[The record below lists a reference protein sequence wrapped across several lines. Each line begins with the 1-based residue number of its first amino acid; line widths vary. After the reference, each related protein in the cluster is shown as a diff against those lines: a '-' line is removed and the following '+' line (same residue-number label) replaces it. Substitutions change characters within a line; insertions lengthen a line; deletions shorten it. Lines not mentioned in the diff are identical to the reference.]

1 LNTVSLIFGCH
12 AHQPVGNFDF
22 VFRRAYDDC
31 YRPFLDVLER
41 HPGVK
46 VVLHFTGPLFDWFE
60 EHQPDFLDRVAGLVA
75 AGRVEIMGGGYYEP
89 LLCAIPERDAVS
101 QILRMRTYCA
111 QRFGV
116 EPRGMWLT
124 ERVWEPH
131 MARIL
136 HHAGVEYTAL
146 DDTHFLCS
154 GLRPDQLFGYYI
166 TEDEG
171 APLKI
176 FPILEK
182 LRYLIPFRQV
192 EETIAYLRQVAEQ
205 HGPCVATLHDD
216 YEKFGVWPGTHG
228 SVYGEGW
235 LDRFF
240 AALEEN
246 RDWLRTVTYA
256 EYAEQ
261 APPIGRAYI
270 PCASYEEMMTWA
282 LPTDAQRAF
291 NRFRD
296 RLRQQPDLYEQGQI
310 FLRGSFWR
318 NFLAKYP
325 EANTMQKRM
334 LRVSA
339 RLDRLRETA
348 AQNALL
354 LDKAEVLLHQGQCNC
369 AYWHGVFGG
378 LYLNHL
384 RSAVYERL
392 IAADCLLDVAEG
404 LTGPRWVQTD
414 CDGDGLE
421 EVVLETPHAVA
432 FLKPSDGASLYE
444 WDCKIRP
451 FNLCNV
457 LSRREEPYH
466 DLLRLGLARAD
477 QANEG
482 NLSIHEM
489 VRAKSSDLDHYLI
502 YDPWRRACLRD
513 RFFTPPDDADVFRRC
528 AENERGDF
536 VSGPYGVRVEDNACV
551 LEKTGRVILSDHSPR
566 SVRVEKRIEP
576 AENGLRTRYTLSCP
590 EGWPEDLCFGVE
602 LAFNFLTGSAPDRY
616 YHSDSVSLDRPM
628 LGHCGIF
635 EHLVHLALR
644 DEWMQLECGVR
655 VNRPSRFLHFPIDT
669 VSQSEDGQERVHQG
683 CVVLPCWTL
692 PAGDRGFDVEM
703 TLYFQMV

>member
-1 LNTVSLIFGCH
+1 MSRISLIFGCH

-22 VFRRAYDDC
+22 VFQRAYEDC

-46 VVLHFTGPLFDWFE
+46 TVLHFTGPLFDWFE
-60 EHQPDFLDRVAGLVA
+60 ENQPAFLDRVAGLVT
-75 AGRVEIMGGGYYEP
+75 AGQVEIMGGGYYEP
-89 LLCAIPERDAVS
+89 LLCAIPERDALA
-101 QILRMRTYCA
+101 QIRRMRAYCA
-111 QRFGV
+111 RRFGA

-136 HHAGVEYTAL
+136 HDAGVEYTAL

-192 EETIAYLRQVAEQ
+192 EETIAYLRQAADQ

-240 AALEEN
+240 TALEEN
-246 RDWLRTVTYA
+246 RDWLHTVTYA
-256 EYAEQ
+256 EYLDQ
-261 APPIGRAYI
+261 APPVGRAYI

-282 LPTDAQRAF
+282 LPTEAQREF

-296 RLRQQPDLYEQGQI
+296 RLRQQPDLYEQGQV

-334 LRVSA
+334 LRVS
-339 RLDRLRETA
+339 DRLRRLRENTA
-348 AQNALL
+348 ANPQL
-354 LDKAEVLLHQGQCNC
+354 LDKAETLLHQGQCNC

-384 RSAVYERL
+384 RTAVFERL
-392 IAADCLLDVAEG
+392 IAADNILDAAEG
-404 LTGPRWVQTD
+404 LSEPRWIQTD

-421 EVVLETPHAVA
+421 EMILEAPHTTA
-432 FLKPSDGASLYE
+432 FLKPSDGGCLYE
-444 WDCKIRP
+444 WDCKTRP

-457 LSRREEPYH
+457 LSRREEAYH
-466 DLLRLGLARAD
+466 DLLRQGLARAD
-477 QANEG
+477 QNNEG

-489 VRAKSSDLDHYLI
+489 VRAKSTDLDHYLI
-502 YDPWRRACLRD
+502 YDPWRRTCLRD
-513 RFFTPPDDADVFRRC
+513 RFVAPDTDADTFRRC
-528 AENERGDF
+528 AETEWGDF
-536 VSGPYGVRVEDNACV
+536 VTGSYAFRLDNRTCV
-551 LEKTGRVILSDHSPR
+551 LWRDGRVTIPNQPGR
-566 SVRVEKRIEP
+566 SVRVEKHFEP
-576 AENGLRTRYTLSCP
+576 AENAIGVHYILSCP
-590 EGWPEDLCFGVE
+590 EGWPEGLCFGVE

-616 YHSDSVSLDRPM
+616 YFSDSASLDRPM
-628 LGHCGIF
+628 LGNCGVF
-635 EHLVHLALR
+635 RDLAHLALR
-644 DEWMQLECGVR
+644 DEWMRLECGVHM
-655 VNRPSRFLHFPIDT
+655 NRSAHIIHFPIDT

-692 PAGDRGFDVEM
+692 PPGESSFEVNM
-703 TLYFQMV
+703 TLYFRIV

>member
-1 LNTVSLIFGCH
+1 MRSIRLIFGCH

-22 VFRRAYDDC
+22 VFERAYEDC
-31 YRPFLDVLER
+31 YRPFLEVLER

-46 VVLHFTGPLFDWFE
+46 TVLHFTGPLFDWFE
-60 EHQPDFLDRVAGLVA
+60 EHQPAFLDRVAGLTA
-75 AGRVEIMGGGYYEP
+75 AGQVEIMGGGYYEP
-89 LLCAIPERDAVS
+89 LLCAIPERDAAA
-101 QILRMRTYCA
+101 QIRRMREYCA
-111 QRFGV
+111 RRFGV

-136 HHAGVEYTAL
+136 HDAGVEYTAL

-154 GLRPDQLFGYYI
+154 GLRPDQLFGYHI

-171 APLKI
+171 ATLKI

-192 EETIAYLRQVAEQ
+192 TETIAWLRQAAEQ

-240 AALEEN
+240 TALEDN
-246 RDWLRTVTYA
+246 RDWLQTVTYA
-256 EYAEQ
+256 EYVDQ
-261 APPIGRAYI
+261 VPPVGRAYI

-282 LPTDAQRAF
+282 LPTDGQRAF

-296 RLRQQPDLYEQGQI
+296 RLRQHPDLYEQGQV

-318 NFLAKYP
+318 HFLVRYP

-334 LRVSA
+334 LRVSN
-339 RLDRLRETA
+339 RLRRLRENGA
-348 AQNALL
+348 VDPQL
-354 LDKAEVLLHQGQCNC
+354 LDRAETLLHQGQCNC

-384 RSAVYERL
+384 RTAVFERL
-392 IAADCLLDVAEG
+392 IAADHLLDAAEG
-404 LTGPRWVQTD
+404 PYEPRWIRTD

-421 EVVLETPHAVA
+421 EIILETPHTAA
-432 FLKPSDGASLYE
+432 FLKPSDGGSLYE

-466 DLLRLGLARAD
+466 DLLRQGIARAD

-482 NLSIHEM
+482 SLSIHEM
-489 VRAKSSDLDHYLI
+489 VRAKSADLDHYLI

-513 RFFTPPDDADVFRRC
+513 RFVAPDVASETFQRC
-528 AENERGDF
+528 AENEWGDF
-536 VSGPYGVRVEDNACV
+536 VTGAYAFRMEDCACV
-551 LEKTGRVILSDHSPR
+551 LWRDGHLTLPDQSGRR
-566 SVRVEKRIEP
+566 VRVEKRIQP
-576 AENGLRTRYTLSCP
+576 AENALDVSYVLSCP
-590 EGWPEDLCFGVE
+590 EGWPEQLSFGVE
-602 LAFNFLTGSAPDRY
+602 MAFNFLTGSAPDRY
-616 YHSDSVSLDRPM
+616 YSSESASLGRPM
-628 LGHCGIF
+628 LGDCGAF
-635 EHLVHLALR
+635 PQLTHVALR
-644 DEWMQLECGVR
+644 DEWMRLECGIHMSCPAR
-655 VNRPSRFLHFPIDT
+655 VIHFPIDT

-692 PAGDRGFDVEM
+692 PAEEPSFAIRM
-703 TLYFQMV
+703 TLYFRIV

>member
-1 LNTVSLIFGCH
+1 LNTVNLIFGCH

-22 VFRRAYDDC
+22 VFRQAYENC

-41 HPGVK
+41 HPAVK
-46 VVLHFTGPLFDWFE
+46 TVLHFTGPLFDWFE
-60 EHQPDFLDRVAGLVA
+60 ANCPEFLDRVARL
-75 AGRVEIMGGGYYEP
+75 AGSGQVEIMGGGYYEP
-89 LLCAIPERDAVS
+89 LLCAIPERDAIA
-101 QILRMRTYCA
+101 QIQRMQRYCER
-111 QRFGV
+111 RFGAA
-116 EPRGMWLT
+116 PRGMWLT

-136 HHAGVEYTAL
+136 NRAGVEYTAL
-146 DDTHFLCS
+146 DDTHFVCS
-154 GLRPDQLFGYYI
+154 GLKPNQLFGYYI

-192 EETIAYLRQVAEQ
+192 EETIGYLRQVAEQ

-240 AALEEN
+240 TVLEEN
-246 RDWLRTVTYA
+246 RDWLKTVTYS
-256 EYAEQ
+256 EYIDAT
-261 APPIGRAYI
+261 PPVGRTYI

-296 RLRQQPDLYEQGQI
+296 RLKQQPDLYEEGQV

-339 RLDRLRETA
+339 RLARLRQHNPDQSE
-348 AQNALL
+348 L
-354 LDKAEVLLHQGQCNC
+354 LDEAENLLHQGQCNC

-384 RSAVYERL
+384 RTAVFERL
-392 IAADCLLDVAEG
+392 VAADRLLDAAEA
-404 LTGPRWVQTD
+404 LQEPRWTQTD

-421 EVVLETPHAVA
+421 EIVLETPAETV
-432 FLKPSDGASLYE
+432 FLKPDDGGSLYE
-444 WDCKIRP
+444 WDFKAKP

-457 LSRREEPYH
+457 LARREEPYH
-466 DLLRLGLARAD
+466 DLLRHGLARAD
-477 QANEG
+477 QENTG

-489 VRAKSSDLDHYLI
+489 VRAKSADLDKYLI
-502 YDPWRRACLRD
+502 YDPWRRSSLRD
-513 RFFTPPDDADVFRRC
+513 RFFELNPDPETFRRC
-528 AENERGDF
+528 QERELGDF
-536 VSGPYGVRVEDNACV
+536 VAGVYS
-551 LEKTGRVILSDHSPR
+551 IHLSDNKCVMTRNGQVQSPGGCITE
-566 SVRVEKRIEP
+566 VRIQKQIMP
-576 AENGLRTRYTLSCP
+576 LENGIQVSYEIACP
-590 EGWPEDLCFGVE
+590 QGWPESLCFGVE
-602 LAFNFLTGSAPDRY
+602 TAFNFLTGSAPDRY
-616 YHSDSVSLDRPM
+616 YLSENASLERPM
-628 LGHCGIF
+628 LGQCGVFDNLGHI
-635 EHLVHLALR
+635 ALR
-644 DEWMQLECGVR
+644 DEWMRLECGLR
-655 VNRPSRFLHFPIDT
+655 LNRPARVIHFPIDT

-683 CVVLPCWTL
+683 CVVLPCWEL
-692 PAGDRGFDVEM
+692 SRGDCAFALEM
-703 TLYFQMV
+703 TLYCNML